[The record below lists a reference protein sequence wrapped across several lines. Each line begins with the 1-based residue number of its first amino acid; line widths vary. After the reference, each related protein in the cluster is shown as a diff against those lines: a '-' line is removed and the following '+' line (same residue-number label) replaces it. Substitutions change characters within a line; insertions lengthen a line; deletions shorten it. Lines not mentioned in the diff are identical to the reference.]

1 MFSVTVRDHM
11 MIAHSFRGEVFGP
24 AQSLHGATYVV
35 DATFRRASLDAD
47 GIVIDIGRATEALRA
62 VLGELNYRNL
72 DDEADFAGV
81 NTTTEVLA
89 KVVADRLAGRAG
101 RQRARRAGGDAARV
115 PRRVGELR
123 AAAVTEVHFIV
134 PEGIDDPARPSG
146 GNTYD
151 RRVRD
156 GLAAL
161 GWTVHEH
168 GIDALE
174 RIPDDA
180 VVLLDGLIASPAPD
194 VLVPHAGRLRQ
205 VVLMHMPIGDARERA
220 VLEAATA
227 VITTSRWTGR
237 RLSELYGLP
246 AERIHVAEPG
256 VDPAPVASGTDSGEA
271 LLCVAAVTPHKG
283 HDVLLDALAT
293 VADLSWRCTCVGSLD
308 RDPVFAAAVQRR
320 ANGRVEFT
328 GPRTGSE
335 LERTYAAA
343 DLLVLPSHAETYGM
357 VVTEALARGVPVI
370 ATDVGGVSEA
380 LGDGGLL
387 VPPGD
392 PAALGAALRRW
403 LGDADLRGR
412 LRRAARERRA
422 TLRGWPATT
431 SVVAGVLAGAAR

>member
-1 MFSVTVRDHM
+1 VS
-11 MIAHSFRGEVFGP
+11 
-24 AQSLHGATYVV
+24 
-35 DATFRRASLDAD
+35 
-47 GIVIDIGRATEALRA
+47 
-62 VLGELNYRNL
+62 
-72 DDEADFAGV
+72 
-81 NTTTEVLA
+81 
-89 KVVADRLAGRAG
+89 
-101 RQRARRAGGDAARV
+101 
-115 PRRVGELR
+115 
-123 AAAVTEVHFIV
+123 EVHVIV

-151 RRVRD
+151 RRVCD
-156 GLAAL
+156 GLTAL
-161 GWTVHEH
+161 GWLVHEH
-168 GIDALE
+168 EIDALE

-205 VVLMHMPIGDARERA
+205 VVLMHMPLGDARERA

-246 AERIHVAEPG
+246 ADRIHVAEPG
-256 VDPAPVASGTDSGEA
+256 VDPAPVASGSDGGER

-283 HDVLLDALAT
+283 HDVLLGALAT
-293 VADLSWRCTCVGSLD
+293 VADLAWTCTCVGSLD
-308 RDPVFAAAVQRR
+308 RDPAWAAAVRGR
-320 ANGRVEFT
+320 TNGRVEFA

-335 LERTYAAA
+335 LDRTYAAA

-357 VVTEALARGVPVI
+357 VVTEALAHGVPVV

-392 PAALGAALRRW
+392 PEVLGSALRRW
-403 LGDADLRGR
+403 LADAELRRR
-412 LRRAARERRA
+412 LRSAARERRA
-422 TLRGWPATT
+422 SLRGWPAT
-431 SVVAGVLAGAAR
+431 SAVVAGVLARAAR

>member
-1 MFSVTVRDHM
+1 M
-11 MIAHSFRGEVFGP
+11 
-24 AQSLHGATYVV
+24 
-35 DATFRRASLDAD
+35 
-47 GIVIDIGRATEALRA
+47 
-62 VLGELNYRNL
+62 
-72 DDEADFAGV
+72 
-81 NTTTEVLA
+81 
-89 KVVADRLAGRAG
+89 
-101 RQRARRAGGDAARV
+101 
-115 PRRVGELR
+115 
-123 AAAVTEVHFIV
+123 TEVHFIV

-180 VVLLDGLIASPAPD
+180 VVLLDGLVASPAPD

-205 VVLMHMPIGDARERA
+205 VVLMHMPIGDARERD
-220 VLEAATA
+220 VLAAAAA
-227 VITTSRWTGR
+227 VITTSHWTRR

-256 VDPAPVASGTDSGEA
+256 VDPAPIASGTDSGEA

-283 HDVLLDALAT
+283 HDALLDALAT

-308 RDPVFAAAVQRR
+308 RDPEFADRVRRR
-320 ANGRVEFT
+320 ARENGFGGGRLKFT

-357 VVTEALARGVPVI
+357 VITEALARGVPVI
-370 ATDVGGVSEA
+370 ATDVGGVSDA

-392 PAALGAALRRW
+392 PAALGAALRAW
-403 LGDADLRGR
+403 LGDAELRRR

-422 TLRGWPATT
+422 TLRGWAATT
-431 SVVAGVLAGAAR
+431 SVVAGALAGAAP

>member
-1 MFSVTVRDHM
+1 
-11 MIAHSFRGEVFGP
+11 
-24 AQSLHGATYVV
+24 
-35 DATFRRASLDAD
+35 
-47 GIVIDIGRATEALRA
+47 
-62 VLGELNYRNL
+62 
-72 DDEADFAGV
+72 
-81 NTTTEVLA
+81 
-89 KVVADRLAGRAG
+89 
-101 RQRARRAGGDAARV
+101 
-115 PRRVGELR
+115 
-123 AAAVTEVHFIV
+123 VTEVHVIV

-151 RRVRD
+151 RRVCG
-156 GLAAL
+156 GLAEL
-161 GWTVHEH
+161 GWLVHEH
-168 GIDALE
+168 GIEALE

-237 RLSELYGLP
+237 RLSELHGLP
-246 AERIHVAEPG
+246 AERIHIAEPG
-256 VDPAPVASGTDSGEA
+256 VDPAPVVSGTESGEA
-271 LLCVAAVTPHKG
+271 LLCVAAVTPPKG

-293 VADLSWRCTCVGSLD
+293 VADLSWRCRYVGSLD
-308 RDPVFAAAVQRR
+308 RDPVYAAAVRRR

-335 LERTYAAA
+335 LDRTYAAA

-357 VVTEALARGVPVI
+357 VITEALARGVPVI

-387 VPPGD
+387 VPAGD
-392 PAALGAALRRW
+392 AAALGTALQRW
-403 LGDADLRGR
+403 LGDAELRGR

-422 TLRGWPATT
+422 SLRGWPATA
-431 SVVAGVLAGAAR
+431 SVLAGVLAGAAR